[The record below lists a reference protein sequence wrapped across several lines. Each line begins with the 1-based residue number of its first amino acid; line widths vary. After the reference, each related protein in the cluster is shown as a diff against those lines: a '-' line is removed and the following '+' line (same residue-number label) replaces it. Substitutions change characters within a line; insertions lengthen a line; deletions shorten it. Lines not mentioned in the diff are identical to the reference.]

1 MGQAINLYSRAT
13 PMNPAPPGIPDPE
26 LASIVFLYAEAV
38 LRYGRMLF
46 AVYSCKG
53 WNPLSLSTMLSS
65 KLPPSFNP
73 DPPRTSTLYRL
84 TSIANI
90 TRSQISTII
99 SQAHGPFLL
108 HLQPSDRIQVL
119 TSLAALYSCIGFKR
133 KEVFVLREVQAGVM
147 DLVVCGREESR
158 NAAPSPR
165 PTTLNPGSD
174 GVSLAPQNVLSI
186 RRTESSQGNASVI
199 RIARYIAQVYGI
211 DLYRVGV
218 ADLENRR
225 RSSVMSSDAA
235 STLPHLAEGDAR
247 YGWPELQVGVVREA
261 LAVAET
267 LPGQIM
273 TVFSAQSRY
282 LRILLIEH
290 LAVAQFSLS
299 TLRELRDHITAQE
312 QQHLSASANRAISI
326 GRRRGLFH
334 SMQFWFED
342 PLISIELSP

>member
-1 MGQAINLYSRAT
+1 
-13 PMNPAPPGIPDPE
+13 MNPAPLGIPDPE
-26 LASIVFLYAEAV
+26 LASIVFLYVEAI
-38 LRYGRMLF
+38 LRHGRMQF
-46 AVYSCKG
+46 AVWSGKG

-65 KLPPSFNP
+65 KLPQSFTP
-73 DPPRTSTLYRL
+73 DPPRTPTFYRL
-84 TSIANI
+84 TSITNI
-90 TRSQISTII
+90 TRSQISTTI

-133 KEVFVLREVQAGVM
+133 KEVFVLREVQAAVM

-165 PTTLNPGSD
+165 PATLNSEFD
-174 GVSLAPQNVLSI
+174 GVSPVPQNILSI
-186 RRTESSQGNASVI
+186 RRTESTQGNPSVI

-211 DLYRVGV
+211 DLCRVGV
-218 ADLENRR
+218 ADPESRR
-225 RSSVMSSDAA
+225 RSSVKSSDAA

-261 LAVAET
+261 LAMAEG
-267 LPGQIM
+267 LPGQIL
-273 TVFSAQSRY
+273 TA
-282 LRILLIEH
+282 LLQFRNSCLSSIDH

-299 TLRELRDHITAQE
+299 TLRELRDYITGQE

-334 SMQFWFED
+334 SMQLWFDD
-342 PLISIELSP
+342 PLLSIALSP